1 LKIVIGLPAF
11 NEENKIAPLLVKLK
25 EITKDI
31 IVCNDGS
38 TDLTGKIAEDLNVE
52 VINHERNL
60 GYGAAIRD
68 IFLKAKEMNADILV
82 TFDADGQHRVKDVEK
97 VIEPIIN
104 DKCDISIGSRFI
116 DSKETTQIP
125 DYRKIG
131 IKLITSITN
140 ASIKEKLTDSQSG
153 FRAYNKKAFNEINP
167 SDFGMGISTE
177 ILIKASQKNLRITET
192 PIDVIYQGNTSTHNP
207 ASHGASVF
215 LSTIKYTSIEHPL
228 KFYGVASIIFL
239 SIGLSFI
246 LWTLH
251 AFSIDGKII
260 TNITLIGIGSTI
272 VGVVL
277 IITAILLYSLIS
289 VVRERHNN

>member
-1 LKIVIGLPAF
+1 MKIVIGLPAF

-82 TFDADGQHRVKDVEK
+82 TFDADGQHRVEDVEK

-116 DSKETTQIP
+116 DS
-125 DYRKIG
+125 
-131 IKLITSITN
+131 
-140 ASIKEKLTDSQSG
+140 
-153 FRAYNKKAFNEINP
+153 
-167 SDFGMGISTE
+167 
-177 ILIKASQKNLRITET
+177 
-192 PIDVIYQGNTSTHNP
+192 
-207 ASHGASVF
+207 
-215 LSTIKYTSIEHPL
+215 
-228 KFYGVASIIFL
+228 
-239 SIGLSFI
+239 
-246 LWTLH
+246 
-251 AFSIDGKII
+251 
-260 TNITLIGIGSTI
+260 
-272 VGVVL
+272 
-277 IITAILLYSLIS
+277 
-289 VVRERHNN
+289 